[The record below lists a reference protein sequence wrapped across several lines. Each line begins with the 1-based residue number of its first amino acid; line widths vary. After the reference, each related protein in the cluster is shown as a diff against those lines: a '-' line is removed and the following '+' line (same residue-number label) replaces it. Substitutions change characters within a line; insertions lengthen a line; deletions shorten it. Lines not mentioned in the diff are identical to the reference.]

1 MTREKSITLKKLF
14 TLIMS
19 FLIVAASM
27 PIAMIAGAQPAF
39 AADSTIS
46 VSLSRSDSN

>member
-1 MTREKSITLKKLF
+1 MIREKSITLKKLF

-27 PIAMIAGAQPAF
+27 PVAMIAGAQTAY

-46 VSLSRSDSN
+46 VSLFKK